1 MNKYL
6 TFKVED
12 FEPAMLAING
22 GLTVGVVAE
31 TSIKL
36 HSADA
41 SVVYTIVGTGFTVA
55 MEKAINAA
63 LVLAAQTNWMKVVH
77 PVQLPKGQAVT
88 DITVAALAS
97 A

>member
-55 MEKAINAA
+55 MEKFRDLFIFEGVF
-63 LVLAAQTNWMKVVH
+63 LFCLS
-77 PVQLPKGQAVT
+77 L
-88 DITVAALAS
+88 
-97 A
+97 

>member
-12 FEPAMLAING
+12 FEPLMIAING

-36 HSADA
+36 HSADS
-41 SVVYTIVGTGFTVA
+41 SVVYTLVGTGFTVA

-63 LVLAAQTNWMKVVH
+63 LVMAAQTNWMKVVH
-77 PVQLPKGQAVT
+77 PVDLPAGEAVT
-88 DITVAALAS
+88 NVTIA
-97 A
+97 

>member
-12 FEPAMLAING
+12 FEPLMIAING

-36 HSADA
+36 HSADS
-41 SVVYTIVGTGFTVA
+41 SVVYTLVGTGL
-55 MEKAINAA
+55 M
-63 LVLAAQTNWMKVVH
+63 
-77 PVQLPKGQAVT
+77 QL
-88 DITVAALAS
+88 
-97 A
+97 